1 MPVVVEPDTKK
12 LGELYGMLPPGS
24 HALDSA
30 RKAMEWLGHRSEEYV
45 VVLGPTLA
53 LDDALRIA
61 DAIRTSRPATSPVL
75 IRTTVD
81 TDVLTQAMHAGIR
94 DVITDDEQA
103 LTAAVSR
110 AYDLW
115 QALRGPTGVQH
126 QGRVVTV
133 FSPKGG
139 VGKTTVSVNL
149 ALSLARGGI
158 RRVCLLDLDLAFGDV
173 AITLQLFPTHS
184 IEHAVGAEDN
194 LDHKFLESLLTRHDE
209 GVMVLAA
216 PNLPDARDRIS
227 ATLLTKILLA
237 LQENFDYVVVDT
249 APAFDEATLAAMDV
263 TDECVVVTTL
273 DVPTLKN
280 VKVALETMDM
290 LGAAEGHRHLVL
302 NRASDQVGIDPE
314 KVEAIL
320 GLPITVQL
328 NADILV
334 TASTNAGRPIVLAE
348 PEHQISQGLAH
359 LAAIVSAQ
367 PEQPAGAAPMGAA
380 AGSLGHPEP
389 EQDQRS
395 GRRFRMRR

>member
-12 LGELYGMLPPGS
+12 LGELYGLLPPGS
-24 HALDSA
+24 HALDSS
-30 RKAMEWLGHRSEEYV
+30 RKAMEWLSHRSEEYV

-53 LDDALRIA
+53 LEDALAIA
-61 DAIRTSRPATSPVL
+61 EAIRTTRPATSPVL
-75 IRTTVD
+75 IRAVID
-81 TDVLTQAMHAGIR
+81 TDVLTRAMQSGIR
-94 DVITDDEQA
+94 DVIGDHDEAA
-103 LTAAVSR
+103 LNASVAR
-110 AYDLW
+110 AYELW
-115 QALRGPTGVQH
+115 QALRGPSGVQH
-126 QGRVVTV
+126 EGRVITV

-149 ALSLARGGI
+149 ALALAEGGV

-184 IEHAVGAEDN
+184 IEHAVGAEEN
-194 LDHKFLESLLTRHDE
+194 LDEKFLESLLTRHDE

-227 ATLLTKILLA
+227 AALLTRILHT
-237 LQENFDYVVVDT
+237 LQATFDFVVVDT
-249 APAFDEATLAAMDV
+249 APAFDEATLSAMDI

-302 NRASDQVGIDPE
+302 NRASDDVGIGPD
-314 KVEAIL
+314 KVESIL

-328 NADILV
+328 DSDLAV
-334 TASTNAGRPIVLAE
+334 TAATNAGRPIVLAN
-348 PEHQISQGLAH
+348 PEHQVSRGFGQ

-367 PEQPAGAAPMGAA
+367 PEQPGMSPGMSGMSMTATG
-380 AGSLGHPEP
+380 ET
-389 EQDQRS
+389 EQRS

>member
-12 LGELYGMLPPGS
+12 LGELYGQLPPGS
-24 HALDSA
+24 HALDSP
-30 RKAMEWLGHRSEEYV
+30 RKAMEWLGHRTEEYV
-45 VVLGPTLA
+45 VVFGPTLA
-53 LDDALRIA
+53 LEDALRIA
-61 DAIRTSRPATSPVL
+61 EAIRTTRPATSPVL
-75 IRTTVD
+75 IRSSVD
-81 TDVLTQAMHAGIR
+81 TDVLTRAMHAGIR
-94 DVITDDEQA
+94 DVIADGDPSA
-103 LTAAVSR
+103 LSHAVTR

-115 QALRGPTGVQH
+115 QALRGPQGVQH
-126 QGRVVTV
+126 QGRVITV

-149 ALSLARGGI
+149 ALSLAEGGV

-194 LDHKFLESLLTRHDE
+194 LDHTFLDSLLTRHDE

-227 ATLLTKILLA
+227 AALLTKILQA

-249 APAFDEATLAAMDV
+249 APAFDEATLSAMDI

-302 NRASDQVGIDPE
+302 NRASDQVGIGPD

-320 GLPITVQL
+320 GLPITVHL
-328 NADILV
+328 DSDLAV
-334 TASTNAGRPIVLAE
+334 TAATNAGRPIVLAN
-348 PEHQISQGLAH
+348 PEHQVSRGFAQ
-359 LAAIVSAQ
+359 LAALVSAQ
-367 PEQPAGAAPMGAA
+367 PEQPGLTTGQHA
-380 AGSLGHPEP
+380 SKLDEPEP
-389 EQDQRS
+389 EQRP
-395 GRRFRMRR
+395 RRFRMRR